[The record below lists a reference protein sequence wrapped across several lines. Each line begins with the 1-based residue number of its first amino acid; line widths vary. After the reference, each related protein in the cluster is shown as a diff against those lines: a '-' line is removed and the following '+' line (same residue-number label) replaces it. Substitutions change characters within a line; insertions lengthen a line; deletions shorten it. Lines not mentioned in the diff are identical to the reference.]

1 MSTKPYKQ
9 VGFTLVEV
17 LVYLGLFVIL
27 CGGAVVSAYNIVQIS
42 NRNQTKSMVQE
53 EGNFIIAKINWVL
66 SGVDAINQPAV
77 GTSGSLL
84 SINKVTGLDALNQ
97 PIITPITIGFPT
109 GDVIIS
115 YPNNPVPNTFTLNNS
130 NIKISNFNFTHNSGS
145 GGGTNPESIQASFTI
160 NAKTETG
167 ADYSQIFS
175 TTVFLR
181 K

>member
-1 MSTKPYKQ
+1 MNKKPNKQ
-9 VGFTLVEV
+9 SGFTLMEV

-27 CGGAVVSAYNIVQIS
+27 CGGAVAAAYNIIQIS

-53 EGNFIIAKINWVL
+53 EGNFLLAKINWAL
-66 SGVDAINQPAV
+66 SGVDAVNQPAV
-77 GTSGSLL
+77 GASGSFL

-97 PIITPITIGFPT
+97 PVITPITIGFPT
-109 GDVIIS
+109 GDVIIG
-115 YPNNPVPNTFTLNNS
+115 YPNNPAPNTFTLNNS
-130 NIKISNFNFTHNSGS
+130 NIKISDFNFTHNASS

-160 NAKTETG
+160 ETKTETG